1 MILRQRVFKSSSPHE
16 PLPSY
21 RHTVLKVCELQL
33 KLCKKLIQIS
43 SKSNAE
49 PDALKEIAGVTI
61 IRPMAR
67 NLSPQGASLA
77 IEALRKRLPE
87 DLVNFLHYKSNN
99 LFK

>member
-1 MILRQRVFKSSSPHE
+1 MMTSQ
-16 PLPSY
+16 PLHNISY
-21 RHTVLKVCELQL
+21 VNCQGMTCEEL